1 MADSVQVVATTASR
15 QGIPGHGL
23 FRGDNVVPVQ
33 DRATDATLLP
43 PSPPISDRTLDD
55 VGVEAVLGAM
65 VEQRRAS
72 RPCPS
77 EVEFEETPR
86 SQRVAADSDAFL
98 KAR

>member
-1 MADSVQVVATTASR
+1 MADSVQVVATTASPH
-15 QGIPGHGL
+15 GFPGQVL
-23 FRGDNVVPVQ
+23 FSGDNVGLMQ
-33 DRATDATLLP
+33 DATLLP
-43 PSPPISDRTLDD
+43 PPPTSDRTLDD

-77 EVEFEETPR
+77 EVELDETPR
-86 SQRVAADSDAFL
+86 SHRVAADSDAFL

>member
-1 MADSVQVVATTASR
+1 MATA
-15 QGIPGHGL
+15 
-23 FRGDNVVPVQ
+23 
-33 DRATDATLLP
+33 DATFLP
-43 PSPPISDRTLDD
+43 PPPSSDRTLDD
-55 VGVEAVLGAM
+55 VGVEAILGAM

-77 EVEFEETPR
+77 ELVVDETPR